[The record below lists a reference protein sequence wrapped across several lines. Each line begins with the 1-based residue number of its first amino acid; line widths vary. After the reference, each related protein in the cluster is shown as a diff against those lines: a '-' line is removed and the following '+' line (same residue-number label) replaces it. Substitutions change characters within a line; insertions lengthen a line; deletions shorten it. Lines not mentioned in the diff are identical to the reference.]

1 MNLKLLKRWVND
13 IYLNP
18 ETLQQARASYEKSA
32 HGSLRLHSLL
42 KPAVYHKIETKAMK
56 MKGKQVKIP
65 DRFSYS
71 EVKMKELE
79 NFFSSRE
86 FISLISFIAG
96 RKIKKAGISTKKFG
110 HRNYTLLHDSEQM
123 KPSIDIFFDII
134 PIWDSNWGGS
144 IVYRNAGQELFRML
158 PVANSL
164 TIVDRKKRMYRFVE
178 YVNHKAGKNA
188 QIVVEG
194 LLE

>member
-1 MNLKLLKRWVND
+1 MND

-123 KPSIDIFFDII
+123 KPGIDLFFDIT
-134 PIWDSNWGGS
+134 PVWDLNWGGS
-144 IVYRNAGQELFRML
+144 LIYRDAKQELFRL
-158 PVANSL
+158 PPLANSL
-164 TIVDRKKRMYRFVE
+164 TIVDRKKGMHRFVE
-178 YVNHKAGKNA
+178 YVNHKARKNS
-188 QIVVEG
+188 QVLVEG
-194 LLE
+194 FCRI